1 MKVRTFAQS
10 TVFGLLALLLIGCT
24 TPQLSHLGS
33 GTTARPGA
41 GYVYGRFASHHSALG
56 FQLSLGLT
64 NLDTGAEA
72 AILVPHRS
80 KVAVVAL
87 PPGTYQARAA
97 LLQGLPLS
105 TGWGHESETPVGAGD
120 FDRPFR
126 VEPGEAC
133 YIGDYRGRVFFAG
146 VSGMSYDYMGTL
158 EPATNNFS
166 RTTEEFRRLYPRLE
180 AIPVRSIGTRLEPQK
195 TRPRGGD
202 AGK

>member
-1 MKVRTFAQS
+1 MKVRACVQS
-10 TVFGLLALLLIGCT
+10 TAFGLLALLLAGCT

-33 GTTARPGA
+33 QTIPRPGV

-64 NLDTGAEA
+64 NLDTGAAA

-105 TGWGHESETPVGAGD
+105 TGWGHESETPVQAGG
-120 FDRPFR
+120 FDRPFH

-146 VSGMSYDYMGTL
+146 ASGLSYSYMGTL

-166 RTTEEFRRLYPRLE
+166 GTTEEFRRLYPRLE
-180 AIPVRSIGTRLEPQK
+180 AIPARSIQDP
-195 TRPRGGD
+195 P
-202 AGK
+202 